1 MLPLDVVQALRHIS
15 PSTIDRILKPIRARY
30 GKHGRSTTKPGTL
43 LRRQIP
49 LATNQWDES
58 SPWFLEADMVAYCG
72 DTTAGTYVSTLDLV
86 DIATGWTEK
95 RAVWGKGERG
105 VINNP
110 VASYR
115 VVYYQF
121 YCHE

>member
-1 MLPLDVVQALRHIS
+1 
-15 PSTIDRILKPIRARY
+15 
-30 GKHGRSTTKPGTL
+30 
-43 LRRQIP
+43 
-49 LATNQWDES
+49 
-58 SPWFLEADMVAYCG
+58 MVAYCG

-86 DIATGWTEK
+86 DIATGWTEH